1 MFTFIL
7 AFFIMAPILIFYA
20 SGYRYDVKLGKIL
33 KTGTLMLEAKGIKN
47 ASLYINDKL
56 YEKPFDEKIF
66 VYNLLPGDYN
76 IRLEKENYYPWQKKI
91 SIQSSL
97 TTFVK
102 DIIFF
107 KKNIPLQIIDEPTA
121 NFYLSPDEQKIAYIK
136 RTELFSELYLLD
148 IRTKE
153 KIFLYRASFP
163 ESDINLSWAASSKKI
178 LAQINNHYFVFNV
191 QQPEQILEIEELLDF
206 EPNNLKWD
214 IGSDNILFALKQN
227 PQARADQSASE
238 IYKIDLLAKTKS
250 KIFESQEE
258 LINQEFFIEANDVF
272 YIKKENTRDNLYKYN
287 LNFKTTKLVTELG
300 RSANYKFIKSTNNYL
315 GLIDSDNQKLFLIQK
330 IITSLEITIQSGSA
344 IKEFNAIDAVWDRNE
359 KWLLFHDGFE
369 VKFFDT
375 AANQEIFIN
384 RYGQKINQVRWHHEL
399 QHIVIL
405 FQNNLNIIDLSAEN
419 GERNVIEIIR
429 FDQLDNFYVARKG
442 EIIYFQGKIGRQE
455 GVYQIIIR

>member
-1 MFTFIL
+1 
-7 AFFIMAPILIFYA
+7 MAPILIFYA
-20 SGYRYDVKLGKIL
+20 SGYRYDIKLGKIL

-76 IRLEKENYYPWQKKI
+76 IRLEKENYYSWQKKI

-97 TTFVK
+97 TTFVR

-107 KKNIPLQIIDEPTA
+107 KKNIPLQIVDEPTA

-136 RTELFSELYLLD
+136 KTELFSELYLLD

-227 PQARADQSASE
+227 PQARADQAASE

-287 LNFKTTKLVTELG
+287 LNFKTTKLVTKLG

-330 IITSLEITIQSGSA
+330 IITSLEITIQSSSA
-344 IKEFNAIDAVWDRNE
+344 IKEFNAINAVWDRNE

-375 AANQEIFIN
+375 VANQEIFIN
-384 RYGQKINQVRWHHEL
+384 RYGQKINRVCWHHEL

-405 FQNNLNIIDLSAEN
+405 FQNNLNIIDLGAEN
-419 GERNVIEIIR
+419 GERNVIEIIK
-429 FDQLDNFYVARKG
+429 FDQLDNFYFAQKG

-455 GVYQIIIR
+455 GIYQIIIR